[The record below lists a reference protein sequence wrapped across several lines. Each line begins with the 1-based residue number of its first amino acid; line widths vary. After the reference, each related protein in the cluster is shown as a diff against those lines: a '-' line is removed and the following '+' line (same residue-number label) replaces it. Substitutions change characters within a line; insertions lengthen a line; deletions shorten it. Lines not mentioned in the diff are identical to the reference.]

1 VEVEQLM
8 SLRAAMPRDLGR
20 CEGEANQAELE
31 SERMVVGTH
40 VRIACVLVA
49 EEEFRTLS
57 LLSRWKPA
65 NRVGHR
71 NALLADVRFP
81 IQEWWYV

>member
-1 VEVEQLM
+1 M
-8 SLRAAMPRDLGR
+8 SPRAAMPREFGR

-40 VRIACVLVA
+40 VSIARILIAK
-49 EEEFRTLS
+49 EESRKMS
-57 LLSRWKPA
+57 LLSRGRPA

-71 NALLADVRFP
+71 NALPADVQFP
-81 IQEWWYV
+81 IQEWWYA